1 MKLRSLQMRPHV
13 TIKQLPQELMSAIL
27 VFLPR
32 KDILSFSLACRYTE
46 RAAVREL
53 YHTQGFRQSQQSVNQ
68 LIEFSKDA
76 PRAQLVRTLVWD
88 TDLWFLEANALDLE
102 LWLENVPVEHAVNA
116 YRKYYGVKEV
126 PPYQLAQIAKAGEEW
141 FFHYQKN
148 VMDEIIARNLLLWH
162 FMFDSFLTNLP
173 KLNKIYLLNGQFSFP
188 LYNRIE
194 YLCPTVPELRT
205 YEYLPRGADRF
216 NDSSP
221 ALGIG
226 VRAFFDIIKGIYY
239 WQVDRC
245 RKGLGRNN
253 NLKLRIKT
261 LDYSAFTLGR
271 SSIDQ
276 IEPCPEFS
284 SLHIQITSE
293 RQGYMG
299 RPDMNLSDQ
308 IESSVFNHSA
318 YMANF
323 LSNFPNLESLSL
335 TFERTGHPC
344 FTGAYINRV
353 VPNTPEAAFSRLRKL
368 KLAHMDGTEEVIVRL
383 VKNHAKTLRSLQ
395 LHTIC
400 LRVGPSP
407 TRTNKNCLVR
417 LFDRLRDIIPT
428 TRLNDIR
435 LTGEWIDESHIR
447 NHTIRRVW
455 DFLSYGARIA
465 DYLFQGGTHP
475 LDPCQLGPGT
485 VTAVSHSA
493 EHLGI
498 EWTSTDHIREYFLY
512 EWDEP
517 SIEEDVTEATK
528 FGGNECYMY
537 PEAWLQ

>member
-1 MKLRSLQMRPHV
+1 LYKTAASRPVSSPVLRSHEAHILSSWQPLSRSARRKQRKLQKMKLRSLQMRPHV

-308 IESSVFNHSA
+308 TSSVIFQTLSHYLSHSNGPGILVSQGHISTGSSRIPQKRHFRGSENSNWRTWTGLKKSL
-318 YMANF
+318 YGSSRTMPRHCGPYNF
-323 LSNFPNLESLSL
+323 TQFVCAL
-335 TFERTGHPC
+335 G
-344 FTGAYINRV
+344 
-353 VPNTPEAAFSRLRKL
+353 RLR
-368 KLAHMDGTEEVIVRL
+368 LA
-383 VKNHAKTLRSLQ
+383 
-395 LHTIC
+395 
-400 LRVGPSP
+400 P
-407 TRTNKNCLVR
+407 TRIV
-417 LFDRLRDIIPT
+417 
-428 TRLNDIR
+428 
-435 LTGEWIDESHIR
+435 
-447 NHTIRRVW
+447 
-455 DFLSYGARIA
+455 
-465 DYLFQGGTHP
+465 
-475 LDPCQLGPGT
+475 
-485 VTAVSHSA
+485 
-493 EHLGI
+493 
-498 EWTSTDHIREYFLY
+498 
-512 EWDEP
+512 
-517 SIEEDVTEATK
+517 
-528 FGGNECYMY
+528 
-537 PEAWLQ
+537 